1 MAHAG
6 FLELLRQ
13 DFRYGIRLLR
23 LNPGFTATAVLSL
36 ALGIA
41 ANTSIFTLL
50 DQVLLRLLPVHNPRE
65 LVQFRMEGGR
75 VGSQNGDGLHTF
87 SYPMYEAFRDRNT
100 VFSGLT
106 GQYPERLSLFADER
120 GELVEMG
127 WVAANF
133 FQVLGVEPSLG
144 RVLNVDDDRAGGGA
158 PVVVLQYDFWQSR
171 FGGRHDVMG
180 GTIRL
185 NGSPFTVVGVAAP
198 TFGGTNAGLLTQ
210 VWAPV
215 TAKTAMTP
223 DWPQDLKNERYHWF
237 YLFAR
242 VKPGMTLERA
252 QAAMRV
258 LHDQRKQEEL
268 AGEFFSKFPDTRDRF
283 LRQSLTLVPA
293 DRGLSSLRGTF
304 ERPLVVLQWLVGVVL
319 LIACTN
325 VAGLLLARSAA
336 RQREIAIRGAL
347 GASRGQVIR
356 QLFVES
362 AVLAV
367 AGGVAGLFLSM
378 VLTQGLVRFL
388 PYDRAM
394 LTLSTTPDARILL
407 FTTAVTLAA
416 AFVFGLLPAFR
427 GSQVQ
432 PSATLKE
439 AAGSVAGGQG
449 HVRLRK
455 AFIAVQVSLSLLLLI
470 GAGLFV
476 RTLDNL
482 RRVDLGFATKN
493 VAMFGVR
500 PATQYDD
507 ARKLHV
513 FRTLIESIQAVPGV
527 KAAGA
532 NTSRLLTGGR
542 WDSQITIPGTQSR
555 DGNVPW
561 SFFNAVTPGY
571 FEALGIPITMGRDF
585 TWGDWGAGRKLCL
598 VNEALVTEYMDGAH
612 PVGRQIGQGRAVA
625 ADLEIVGVFA
635 NARYHDVRGQIPRQT
650 FVNLDSRIRSVGS
663 VNVYARIEGDPR
675 RVLPLLRD
683 AVRRVDSNL
692 VIFDMRMMDEQ
703 LNRRL
708 ANERMLSFLSSGFA
722 ILAMLLAVVGLHG
735 VLAFI
740 VTRRTREI
748 GIRIALGAK
757 QGSVVRLVMQE
768 MLGVIL
774 LGLAA
779 GATAAYLSGSY
790 VETHLF
796 GIKARDWPVF
806 AVSVT
811 TVLAAALVA
820 AFAPARRAARISPV
834 TALRFE

>member
-1 MAHAG
+1 MPHAG
-6 FLELLRQ
+6 VIERLLQ
-13 DFRYGIRLLR
+13 DFRFGVRLLW
-23 LNPGFTATAVLSL
+23 LNPGFASTAILSL

-50 DQVLLRLLPVHNPRE
+50 DQVILRLLPVENPHE

-87 SYPMYEAFRDRNT
+87 SYPMYEAFRDQNT
-100 VFSGLT
+100 TFTGLT
-106 GQYPERLSLFADER
+106 GQYIERLSLVTDNRA
-120 GELVEMG
+120 ELVEIG
-127 WVAANF
+127 WVAGNF
-133 FQVLGVEPSLG
+133 FQVLGVKPYIG
-144 RVLNVDDDRAGGGA
+144 RVLSAEDDRPNSGV
-158 PVVVLQYDFWQSR
+158 PVAVLQYHFWQSR
-171 FGGRHDVMG
+171 FGGHADVVG
-180 GTIRL
+180 STIRL
-185 NGSPFTVVGVAAP
+185 NGSAFTVVGVAAP
-198 TFGGTNAGLLTQ
+198 EFGGTNAGLLTQ
-210 VWAPV
+210 LWAPV
-215 TAKTAMTP
+215 TTKTIMSP
-223 DWPQDLKNERYHWF
+223 GWVEDLKNERYHWF

-242 VKPGMTLERA
+242 LKPGITVERA
-252 QAAMRV
+252 QAAIRV
-258 LHDQRKQEEL
+258 LHEQRKQEEL
-268 AGEFFSKFPDTRDRF
+268 KGDFFAKFPDTRDRF
-283 LRQSLTLVPA
+283 LRQSLLLVQA

-347 GASRGQVIR
+347 GASRGRIVR

-362 AVLAV
+362 AILAV
-367 AGGVAGLFLSM
+367 GGGVAGLFLSM
-378 VLTQGLVRFL
+378 ALTQGLVRFL
-388 PYDRAM
+388 PYDRTI
-394 LTLSTTPDARILL
+394 LSLSTTPDTRILL

-416 AFVFGLLPAFR
+416 ALVFGLLPAFR
-427 GSQVQ
+427 GSQVH

-439 AAGSVAGGQG
+439 SAGSVTGGQG

-455 AFIAVQVSLSLLLLI
+455 AFIALQVSLSLLLLI

-482 RRVDLGFATKN
+482 RRVDLGFTTKN

-507 ARKLHV
+507 PRKLQV
-513 FRTLIESIQAVPGV
+513 FRALLEGVQAVPGV

-532 NTSRLLTGGR
+532 NTTRLLAGGR
-542 WDSQITIPGTQSR
+542 WDSQITIPGTETR

-561 SFFNAVTPGY
+561 SFFNAITPGY

-585 TWGDWGAGRKLCL
+585 TWGDWGGARKLCL
-598 VNEALVTEYMDGAH
+598 VNEALVTEYLSGTH
-612 PVGRQIGQGRAVA
+612 PIGRQIGQGRAVP
-625 ADLEIVGVFA
+625 ADTEIVGVFA
-635 NARYHDVRGQIPRQT
+635 NSRYHDVRGQVPRQT
-650 FVNLDSRIRSVGS
+650 FVNLDSRIRFVGS
-663 VNVYARIEGDPR
+663 VNVYARIDGDPR
-675 RVLPLLRD
+675 RILPLVRD
-683 AVRRVDSNL
+683 AVRRVDDNL

-708 ANERMLSFLSSGFA
+708 ANERMLSFLSTGFA
-722 ILAMLLAVVGLHG
+722 LLATILAIVGLHG

-757 QGSVVRLVMQE
+757 QGAVVQLVMRE
-768 MLGVIL
+768 MIGVIVF
-774 LGLAA
+774 GLVA
-779 GATAAYLSGSY
+779 GATAAYVSGSY

-796 GIKARDWPVF
+796 GVKARDWPVF
-806 AVSVT
+806 AVSVVT
-811 TVLAAALVA
+811 LLVAALVA
-820 AFAPARRAARISPV
+820 SFAPAWRASRISPV